1 MFKLN
6 TLLLASAMLGSVTA
20 NATIVEF
27 QTSHG
32 SFQVNLYDQST
43 PKTVENFLQY
53 VNNER
58 YSDTVIH
65 RVIPE
70 FVVQGG
76 GFTYEGKVPL
86 DAIETYNAVKN
97 EPKWSNVKG
106 TIAMAKVAYKPDSA
120 TSQWFINLED
130 NSSNLDVENG
140 GYTVFGQ
147 VIGDGMEVLEAI
159 AQIPRCGNVP
169 LVNFTDEQCKDTET
183 DPGAAN
189 FVTLNA
195 ITVLDDDPNSAVG
208 LTQKANTLIDQVTD
222 KPSTDQDSGSSGG
235 SMFAGLFL
243 LAAALGF
250 RRRVK

>member
-6 TLLLASAMLGSVTA
+6 ALWLASTLLGSFAA

-27 QTSHG
+27 QTSQG
-32 SFQVNLYDQST
+32 SFQVNLFDEST

-58 YSDTVIH
+58 YSETVIH

-76 GFTYEGKVPL
+76 GFKYEGDVPL
-86 DAIETYNAVKN
+86 DPIETYSAVKN
-97 EPKWSNVKG
+97 EPEWSNVKG

-130 NSSNLDVENG
+130 NSSNLDKENG

-159 AQIPRCGNVP
+159 AAIPRCGNVP
-169 LVNFTDEQCKDTET
+169 LVNFTEDQCKDSET

-195 ITVLDDDPNSAVG
+195 ITVLDDDPNSAQG
-208 LTQKANTLIDQVTD
+208 LNPKANTLIDQEPD
-222 KPSTDQDSGSSGG
+222 QPSTDSDSSGG
-235 SMFAGLFL
+235 SMFAGLML
-243 LAAALGF
+243 LAGAIGF
-250 RRRVK
+250 RRRVKK